1 MSASEVKS
9 AKQERPDSF
18 GPRLKLIIAVV
29 VLTLAIGYLVFSSVR
44 SSSAYYMTIGELKA
58 GGPSLEDKKVRVAGT
73 LVGDSVEWNARQL
86 QLDFEI
92 SDDSGQLPVSYK
104 GARPDMLRD
113 GAETVV
119 EGKYA
124 DGTFHA
130 TNLLLKCPSKYEEA
144 ANSPS
149 AGSAQ

>member
-58 GGPSLEDKKVRVAGT
+58 GGPSLEDKKVRVVGT
-73 LVGDSVEWNARQL
+73 LVGDSVEWDARQL
-86 QLDFEI
+86 QLDFDI
-92 SDDSGQLPVSYK
+92 IDDSGQLLVSYK
-104 GARPDMLRD
+104 GARPDMFQD
-113 GAETVV
+113 GAETIV

-124 DGTFHA
+124 GGTFQA

-144 ANSPS
+144 ATAPATES
-149 AGSAQ
+149 GQ